1 MEIILVLVVVMISS
15 MAAIAKVMLVVVHLS
30 HASWGMLYYRY
41 LVTAAKN
48 LLICQS
54 TKIYS
59 YEEVSS
65 GSIPLT

>member
-30 HASWGMLYYRY
+30 HASWEMLYYRY

-54 TKIYS
+54 TKIF
-59 YEEVSS
+59 
-65 GSIPLT
+65 IRRDI

>member
-30 HASWGMLYYRY
+30 HASWEMLYYRY

-48 LLICQS
+48 LLMCQS
-54 TKIYS
+54 TKIF
-59 YEEVSS
+59 
-65 GSIPLT
+65 IRRDI